1 MHIFADIFFGFSAFG
16 AGLYCFILA
25 RRLAKFND
33 LDTGIGGA
41 VALLSA
47 QVDALT
53 KTLIQAQDTALEST
67 TSLSVLTERAEVVAK
82 RLELMIASMHDLPDQ
97 AVSKPSKTGKPEIV
111 FPHHPI
117 QNSKHS

>member
-1 MHIFADIFFGFSAFG
+1 MHIFADIIFGFGAFG
-16 AGLYCFILA
+16 AGLYCFILG

-47 QVDALT
+47 QVDALK
-53 KTLIQAQDTALEST
+53 KTLTQAQNTAFEST

-82 RLELMIASMHDLPDQ
+82 SLELMIASMHDLPDQ
-97 AVSKPSKTGKPEIV
+97 TAAQHLETRNSEMV
-111 FPHHPI
+111 FPDLPI